1 MGDYSSDSSCSSD
14 SESDVEIEAV
24 LKKIPKASVPEVKAK
39 RKYTRAPMTDEQK
52 KVLVEKLAKARA
64 AKKALG
70 ESKKQ
75 SVAQEAAELK
85 ELKTLKDKGQ
95 LKVKKERPSPV
106 EVPKKKRE
114 KQVVIKEVHHHYGAP
129 VDDDDE
135 PKPAKVK
142 KQPAPPKPPPTPRAP
157 PAPRMVFA

>member
-52 KVLVEKLAKARA
+52 KVLVDKLSKARA

-70 ESKKQ
+70 DSKKQ
-75 SVAQEAAELK
+75 AVAQEAAEIV
-85 ELKTLKDKGQ
+85 ELKKLKSEGK
-95 LKVKKERPSPV
+95 LKVVKAKPPPI

-114 KQVVIKEVHHHYGAP
+114 KQVVIKEVHHYHNAP
-129 VDDDDE
+129 ADE
-135 PKPAKVK
+135 DEAPKPARVK
-142 KQPAPPKPPPTPRAP
+142 KQPAPPQPP
-157 PAPRMVFA
+157 PAPKAPVPRMIFA

>member
-1 MGDYSSDSSCSSD
+1 MIAK
-14 SESDVEIEAV
+14 SDVEIEAV
-24 LKKIPKASVPEVKAK
+24 LKKIPKQPVPEVKPK
-39 RKYTRAPMTDEQK
+39 RKYTRAPMTEEAK

-95 LKVKKERPSPV
+95 LKVKKERPTPV

-129 VDDDDE
+129 VEDE
-135 PKPAKVK
+135 APKPARVK
-142 KQPAPPKPPPTPRAP
+142 KQPAPPAPP
-157 PAPRMVFA
+157 PAPKVNRMIFA